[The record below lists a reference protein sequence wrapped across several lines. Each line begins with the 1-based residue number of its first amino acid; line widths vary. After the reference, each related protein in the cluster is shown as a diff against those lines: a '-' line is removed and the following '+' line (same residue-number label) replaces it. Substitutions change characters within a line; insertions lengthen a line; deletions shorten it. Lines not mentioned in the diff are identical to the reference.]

1 MTELQQAC
9 ETEVIGAE
17 AAEAPAPKA
26 EKSLAELLQKQQKA
40 IAAARKSMIRA
51 AFKMAGALEAAQAL
65 LPKGDLRKFA
75 VYTCG
80 LEAFEISMAKGL
92 RGELAGELDLF
103 LDAGLGLPG
112 LKALT
117 SADAN
122 VRDSV
127 LASLR
132 AGTRLKAAD
141 INALKREARE
151 VLEGPE
157 AGLAKARNK
166 VFGQVSR
173 DRSKELLGKLAV
185 KSGEL
190 FYLMTPFFAEF
201 SYEEVDDETREK
213 IMGLASEA
221 LAVFRQA
228 VEVEYLPEEW
238 ERQNLQSHEADLGR
252 AHDALIALSGGAFLE
267 VDDEGRPYEED
278 YAIDRLLYQ
287 SVAWLAGK
295 PDLLKPPTPA
305 KPEGRLIKP
314 QQDLVVLEICAGAG
328 GQKLGLNAAGFKTI
342 AAYEFDKHAAMTLLS
357 HSTSL
362 CHRVFQEDIRTV
374 DFTPYRDK
382 VDLLAGGVPC
392 QPFSEAGYRE
402 GENDDRDLFMETVR
416 IVGEVRPRAFFFE
429 NVTGFSKR
437 NADGYRRKLH
447 AAFKKLGY
455 DSQIFHFYGADYGL
469 GQARPRVAFIGFR
482 DGKMRRFKMPEIQ
495 PRECTL
501 VDAIGDLVKANGWK
515 GYDEW
520 VKIANRIAPTL
531 VGGSKSSGKYAY
543 GSNFTRKTWES
554 LGIDSRSL
562 TDQAPGPDHQGL
574 FKLTLRMGARLQ
586 GFPDDLEFKGSKMSI
601 KSQIANALPPIMAK
615 LVGLAIHS
623 VLTGAKYDYDAAL
636 DQPITTPRRKVYDPR
651 NFNSSEDYDRHLE
664 RFFFGETPH
673 LDPSQEA
680 EADECYPE
688 QYAHLDERAASERN
702 GEGAA
707 EQPDAQVCVS
717 MAGPAE

>member
-1 MTELQQAC
+1 MDELQQAC

-17 AAEAPAPKA
+17 AAEVRAPKA

-40 IAAARKSMIRA
+40 IAAARAAMIRA
-51 AFKMAGALEAAQAL
+51 FYKMAGALEAAEAL
-65 LPKGDLRKFA
+65 LPKGHLKRFA

-80 LEAFEISMAKGL
+80 LEASEISIANGL

-103 LDAGLGLPG
+103 LKAGLGLPG

-127 LASLR
+127 LSSLK

-141 INALKREARE
+141 ITALKREARDA
-151 VLEGPE
+151 LDGPE
-157 AGLAKARNK
+157 VELTKARNK
-166 VFGQVSR
+166 AFGQVSR
-173 DRSKELLGKLAV
+173 EQSKNLLSKLAV
-185 KSGEL
+185 KSEEL
-190 FYLMTPFFAEF
+190 FGIMTPCFAEF
-201 SYEEVDDETREK
+201 SDEDVDEETREK
-213 IMGLASEA
+213 IMELASEA

-228 VEVEYLPEEW
+228 VDVEKLPEEW

-252 AHDALIALSGGAFLE
+252 AHDALIALSGGAFVE
-267 VDDEGRPYEED
+267 VDDEGRPYEEA
-278 YAIDRLLYQ
+278 YAIDRVLYQ

-295 PDLLKPPTPA
+295 PDLLKPPAPA
-305 KPEGRLIKP
+305 KPEGLLVKP

-342 AAYEFDKHAAMTLLS
+342 AAYEFDKHAALTLQS

-362 CHRVFQEDIRTV
+362 CHRVFQKDIRTV

-429 NVTGFSKR
+429 NVAGFSKR

-469 GQARPRVAFIGFR
+469 GQARPRIAFIGFR

-495 PRECTL
+495 PRDCTL
-501 VDAIGDLVKANGWK
+501 VDAIGDLVRANGWN

-520 VKIANRIAPTL
+520 VKIANRIAPTI

-543 GSNFTRKTWES
+543 GSNFTKTTWAS

-562 TDQAPGPDHQGL
+562 TDQAPGPDHRGL

-615 LVGLAIHS
+615 LVGLAIHA
-623 VLTGAKYDYDAAL
+623 VLTGTKYDYDAAL
-636 DQPITTPRRKVYDPR
+636 DQPITTPRRRVYDKR
-651 NFNSSEDYDRHLE
+651 NFNGGEHLDRHLE

-680 EADECYPE
+680 EAMEWYPDEHGRP
-688 QYAHLDERAASERN
+688 DERAVSERT

-707 EQPDAQVCVS
+707 QQSDAQVSLS
-717 MAGPAE
+717 MADPAE